1 MGREHKCDNSNSV
14 QKSFILSLQV
24 LNFRGNRKDPSYHT
38 VIKKVV
44 NYDSFSFLYSLEGE
58 TFRVFIDYI
67 YICLLG
73 SQFFH

>member
-58 TFRVFIDYI
+58 TFSFY
-67 YICLLG
+67 
-73 SQFFH
+73 